1 MKFALTL
8 LALAASASAFA
19 PNTPNFRNNA
29 LRMAEEAAVETAVEA
44 AVEAAVEV
52 EEEAA
57 VEEAAPV
64 EVAPPAPVG
73 KQKVPLVGAS
83 PFLGGKT
90 VFLGEGTWDTLTQDW
105 GSAETGKFIRAAE
118 LKHGRS
124 AMLAT
129 VGYAF
134 HKIGWTFDKVS
145 VHEYLSITKEI
156 KFADLAAMN
165 PVDAMKSLPA
175 ESWGQMFAFCS
186 LIEIY
191 ELTHTNGKL
200 AYDETVAPGLQA
212 GGLTGDLGWNPL
224 QITIDDRRQ
233 TVELQNGRAAM
244 FAISAWIAA
253 ETLPGSMPLPLFWAK
268 P

>member
-1 MKFALTL
+1 MKFALSL

-19 PNTPNFRNNA
+19 PSTSNFRNTA
-29 LRMAEEAAVETAVEA
+29 LRMSEEVA
-44 AVEAAVEV
+44 
-52 EEEAA
+52 EEAA

-64 EVAPPAPVG
+64 EEAPPAPAA
-73 KQKVPLVGAS
+73 KSKVALAGGA
-83 PFLGGKT
+83 PWLGGPM
-90 VFLGEGTWDTLTQDW
+90 FLGESVWDKLTMEW

-124 AMLAT
+124 AMIAT

-134 HKIGWTFDKVS
+134 HKLGLTFDKIS
-145 VHEYLSITKEI
+145 VHEYLSVTKDI

-165 PVDAMKSLPA
+165 PVAAMKSLPA
-175 ESWGQMFAFCS
+175 ESWGQMFAFIAI
-186 LIEIY
+186 LEIY
-191 ELTHTNGKL
+191 ELTHSNGKI

-224 QITIDDRRQ
+224 DITVDERRQ

-244 FAISAWIAA
+244 FAISAWVAA
-253 ETLPGSMPLPLFWAK
+253 ETIPGSVPLFLPWSN
-268 P
+268 

>member
-1 MKFALTL
+1 MKFALSL

-19 PNTPNFRNNA
+19 PNTPTFRNNV
-29 LRMAEEAAVETAVEA
+29 LRMSEE
-44 AVEAAVEV
+44 
-52 EEEAA
+52 A
-57 VEEAAPV
+57 VEEVAAEPEEPVVEEPAAPV
-64 EVAPPAPVG
+64 TP
-73 KQKVPLVGAS
+73 QKVPLNGQS
-83 PFLGGKT
+83 PFPSI
-90 VFLGEGTWDTLTQDW
+90 FLGENVWDKLTMEW

-124 AMLAT
+124 AMIAT
-129 VGYAF
+129 VGYAV
-134 HKIGWTFDKVS
+134 HKLGLTFDKIS
-145 VHEYLSITKEI
+145 VHEYLSVTKEI
-156 KFADLAAMN
+156 KFADLAAMS

-186 LIEIY
+186 FIEIY
-191 ELTHTNGKL
+191 ELTHSNGKL
-200 AYDETVAPGLQA
+200 AYDETVAPGLQP

-224 QITIDDRRQ
+224 QITVDDRRQ

-253 ETLPGSMPLPLFWAK
+253 ETIPGSMPLLLPWAK

>member
-1 MKFALTL
+1 MKLALSIL
-8 LALAASASAFA
+8 VLAASASAFA
-19 PNTPNFRNNA
+19 PNSINLRSNA
-29 LRMAEEAAVETAVEA
+29 LKMAEEVAAEVVEA
-44 AVEAAVEV
+44 SVEDPI
-52 EEEAA
+52 EEES
-57 VEEAAPV
+57 VQEETPT
-64 EVAPPAPVG
+64 PVG

-83 PFLGGKT
+83 PLGGGKT
-90 VFLGEGTWDTLTQDW
+90 LFLGESTWDTLTLDW

-129 VGYAF
+129 VGYFF
-134 HKIGWTFDKVS
+134 HKVGWTFDKIS
-145 VHEYLSITKEI
+145 VHEYLSVTKDI

-165 PVDAMKSLPA
+165 PVAAMKSLPA

-186 LIEIY
+186 LFEIY
-191 ELTHTNGKL
+191 ELTHANGKL

-224 QITIDDRRQ
+224 QINVDDRRR

-253 ETLPGSMPLPLFWAK
+253 ETVPGSMPLPLFWPK

>member
-1 MKFALTL
+1 MKFALPL

-19 PNTPNFRNNA
+19 PTTTNFRNTA
-29 LRMAEEAAVETAVEA
+29 LRMSEEAVVEA
-44 AVEAAVEV
+44 EAEAPEEEPVV
-52 EEEAA
+52 EE
-57 VEEAAPV
+57 PV
-64 EVAPPAPVG
+64 PVA
-73 KQKVPLVGAS
+73 KQKVPLAGAS
-83 PFLGGKT
+83 PFPSI
-90 VFLGEGTWDTLTQDW
+90 FLGEGVWDTLTMDW

-124 AMLAT
+124 AMIAT
-129 VGYAF
+129 VGYFF
-134 HKIGWTFDKVS
+134 HKVGWTFDKIS
-145 VHEYLSITKEI
+145 VHEYLSVTKDI

-165 PVDAMKSLPA
+165 PVAAMKSLPA

-191 ELTHTNGKL
+191 ELTHSNGKL
-200 AYDETVAPGLQA
+200 AYDETVAPGLQP

-224 QITIDDRRQ
+224 QITVDDRRQ

-253 ETLPGSMPLPLFWAK
+253 ETIPGSMPLLLPWAK